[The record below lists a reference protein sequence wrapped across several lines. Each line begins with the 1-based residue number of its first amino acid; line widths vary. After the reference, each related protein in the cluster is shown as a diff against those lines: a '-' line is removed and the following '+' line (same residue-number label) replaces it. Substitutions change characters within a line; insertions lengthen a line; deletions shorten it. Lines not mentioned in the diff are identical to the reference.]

1 MKLAVALE
9 KTRINA
15 FRFIRGICGWLVDH
29 GCSVVVSMV
38 ISAKNF
44 SRWCGS
50 HVAFER
56 LDKGQGFNFDV
67 FWGLT
72 CWNLVVGSASYTL
85 EILNDRRLPL
95 ALLVYLLFRPLMT
108 TSVRNNSVFRSF
120 FEKQKLTGPNFINW
134 YRQLWLV
141 LSTKDKE
148 QYLEQP
154 IPAAPV
160 AAAPD

>member
-1 MKLAVALE
+1 MPTKN
-9 KTRINA
+9 TCI
-15 FRFIRGICGWLVDH
+15 WL
-29 GCSVVVSMV
+29 
-38 ISAKNF
+38 
-44 SRWCGS
+44 
-50 HVAFER
+50 
-56 LDKGQGFNFDV
+56 
-67 FWGLT
+67 GLF
-72 CWNLVVGSASYTL
+72 V
-85 EILNDRRLPL
+85 NDRRLPL

-108 TSVRNNSVFRSF
+108 TSVINNSVFRSF